1 VCVDEWDVYQTD
13 EVAAWLREL
22 QDSDPK
28 TANLVDDAIYALSR
42 SGPALGRPLV
52 DTITNSKIANLKRS
66 SGPVPWGAARSASFS
81 SSTRGAPQSC
91 SSLAT
96 RQGTGTSGTHG

>member
-1 VCVDEWDVYQTD
+1 MDEWDIYQTD

-28 TANLVDDAIYALSR
+28 TADLVDDAIYTLSR

-52 DTITNSKIANLKRS
+52 DTIANSKIANLKEPR
-66 SGPVPWGAARSASFS
+66 PVPADGARSAFCS
-81 SSTRGAPQSC
+81 SLTRGAWRSC
-91 SSLAT
+91 SWPAI
-96 RQGTGTSGTHG
+96 RREAGTSGTPG